1 MYNDVQPVVI
11 LSGWFLYGSILK
23 IGENPTVALLVKRYN
38 GWNGEREKEKNREW
52 VCWCG
57 CAYVRACVRACVET
71 LNTTKNSRMSHR
83 FWVGRTT
90 SLVGTYMDT
99 ARNPVINTISLPNSV
114 HS

>member
-38 GWNGEREKEKNREW
+38 GWNGEREMEKNRGS
-52 VCWCG
+52 G
-57 CAYVRACVRACVET
+57 CVGVGVRACVRVWKRST
-71 LNTTKNSRMSHR
+71 RTKNSRVSHR

-99 ARNPVINTISLPNSV
+99 ARNPVINTVSLPNLV
-114 HS
+114 HSSFK